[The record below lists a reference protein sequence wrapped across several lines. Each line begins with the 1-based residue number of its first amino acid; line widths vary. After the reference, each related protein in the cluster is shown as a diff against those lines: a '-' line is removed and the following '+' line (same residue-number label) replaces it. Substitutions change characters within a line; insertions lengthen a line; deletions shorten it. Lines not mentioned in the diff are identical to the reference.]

1 VVTVSVVDRLRGI
14 AGSDLEHRITDAI
27 GTALLE
33 NEAVAD
39 LTRAA
44 YWTVAPQ
51 YFRWRFG
58 DVLDA
63 YDAPPDP
70 FGMEYVDPDRIS
82 RISVERHR
90 ANRRDLFGA
99 VEDGDWDRDGGPT
112 DPDAPDLQLY
122 AGERFDETVIHR
134 SLVAH
139 FEDDVPWAETEFFE
153 RAVSLAE
160 SGTNRWHDCT
170 SEKRVRERCA
180 EIDALYESM
189 RERGCLTQRELHPE
203 ADRRFLSLA
212 GDEILVDV
220 ARDGELLFVDG
231 RHRLSI
237 AKILGLRRV
246 PVLFLVRHAEWM
258 ARREE
263 LATADMVPDHPDL
276 KDLRRAAA
284 EY

>member
-1 VVTVSVVDRLRGI
+1 MTVSVVDRLRGI
-14 AGSDLEHRITDAI
+14 SGSALEHRITDAL
-27 GTALLE
+27 GSALLDSE
-33 NEAVAD
+33 VAAAV
-39 LTRAA
+39 TRPA
-44 YWTVAPQ
+44 YWLVAPR
-51 YFRWRFG
+51 YFRRRFG
-58 DVLDA
+58 DDLA
-63 YDAPPDP
+63 TYDAPPDP
-70 FGMEYVDPDRIS
+70 FGIEYVDPDRIS

-99 VEDGDWDRDGGPT
+99 VEDGDWDREGGPA
-112 DPDAPDLQLY
+112 DPDDPDLQLY
-122 AGERFDETVIHR
+122 AGERFDETVVHR

-139 FEDDVPWAETEFFE
+139 FEEGVPWTETAFFE

-160 SGTNRWHDCT
+160 RGTNRWHDCT
-170 SEKRVRERCA
+170 SAERVRERCA

-203 ADRRFLSLA
+203 GDRRFLSLA

-246 PVLFLVRHAEWM
+246 PVLFLVRHAQWM
-258 ARREE
+258 TRRDE
-263 LATADMVPDHPDL
+263 LATADVVPDHPDL
-276 KDLRRAAA
+276 RDLRRAAA